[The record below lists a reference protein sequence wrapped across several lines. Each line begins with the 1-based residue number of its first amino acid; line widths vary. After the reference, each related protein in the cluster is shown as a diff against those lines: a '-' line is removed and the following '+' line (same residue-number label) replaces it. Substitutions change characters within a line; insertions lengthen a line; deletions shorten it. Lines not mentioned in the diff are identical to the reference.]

1 MLKIFKILLKIFQGK
16 LMYKNDFPFFSNSDF
31 IYLDNA
37 ATTQKPQT
45 VINASSDYYSNY
57 CANTH
62 RSSFGAANIATQKF
76 EDTRKALKEFIN
88 AKNDSEIIFTK
99 GVTESINFIA
109 QSYAKKFDTIIISS
123 LEHHSNIVPWHMQ
136 NRSLKKGLKVVAC
149 DGNLNFDYSHFE
161 ELLKNHK
168 NAFVSI
174 THISNAFGKIHDIK
188 RITALAHKYN
198 ALIMIDAAQ
207 SLAHANIDI
216 QDINCDFF
224 VMSAHKTFGPTGVG
238 AVYIKEVLL
247 KEVAPYQTGG
257 ATIHKVTYNES
268 TLLDSPYVYEAGTQ
282 NIAGI
287 IAFHE
292 ALKYLKNLDFQ
303 AVLKEEERLY
313 EYLHQELLNVPGILL
328 YNDTKEAIASKSF
341 NIENIVH
348 DDIGILLDK
357 MKIAVRV
364 GHHCAQP
371 IMDKLGIIGTIRV
384 SLAFYNDKK
393 DIDLFIK
400 ALKKAINMLKD

>member
-1 MLKIFKILLKIFQGK
+1 
-16 LMYKNDFPFFSNSDF
+16 MYKNDFPFFANNEF
-31 IYLDNA
+31 VYLDNA
-37 ATTQKPQT
+37 ATTQKPSS
-45 VINASSDYYSNY
+45 VIKASSDYYSNY

-62 RSSFGAANIATQKF
+62 RSSFGPANIATQKF

-88 AKNDSEIIFTK
+88 AKSISEIIFTK

-109 QSYAKKFDTIIISS
+109 HSYAKKFDTIIISS

-149 DGNLNFDYSHFE
+149 DDNLNFDYSHFE
-161 ELLKNHK
+161 ALLKKHK

-207 SLAHANIDI
+207 SLAHASIDI

-238 AVYIKEVLL
+238 AVYIKETLL
-247 KEVAPYQTGG
+247 KEVDPYQTGG
-257 ATIHKVTYNES
+257 ATIQKVTYNES
-268 TLLDSPYVYEAGTQ
+268 TFLDSTYVYEAGTQ
-282 NIAGI
+282 NIAGV

-292 ALKYLKNLDFQ
+292 ALKYLKNLDFE
-303 AVLKEEERLY
+303 AVLKEEEHLY
-313 EYLHQELLNVPGILL
+313 EYLHQELLNVQGILL
-328 YNDTKEAIASKSF
+328 YNNTQDAIASKSF

-393 DIDLFIK
+393 DVDLFIK
-400 ALKKAINMLKD
+400 ALKKAISMLKD